1 MSYFIFDMDET
12 LAELYSVY
20 YFVASLRLK
29 ESYQEHSPNLAHI
42 IPEDVLV
49 ALKKSYNT
57 FVRQVLNVE
66 KSNHPLGIL
75 RPGLIGVM
83 TQLQELQ
90 RRGKIKN
97 VIIYSNN
104 GHLESLEFIRDLI
117 HEHLK
122 TNTLIKEC
130 IHWNHPMRESER
142 KGQGVGAASKTWAV
156 LKQIMIEGNCK
167 APKSLEPRNV
177 FFFDDLDHKDLQ
189 EKLGTHYYKV
199 PAYDFKASFDR
210 IAHLYRN
217 AIYDGKVD
225 IPIFSDFVFELFTG
239 DSREYFMYDDEILD
253 DTIEMFRHKTKGTAN
268 IIAQPPAPDEG
279 IDMMLSAIKT
289 LNVVSGGKRRL
300 IKRKGSTI
308 KRRRMPRHV
317 LTLRKN

>member
-29 ESYQEHSPNLAHI
+29 ESYHDHNPNLANI
-42 IPEDVLV
+42 IPDDILMS
-49 ALKKSYNT
+49 LKLSYRI

-75 RPGLIGVM
+75 RPGLLDVM
-83 TQLQELQ
+83 TKLHELQ
-90 RRGKIKN
+90 KSGKIKS

-117 HEHLK
+117 HEHVG
-122 TNTLIKEC
+122 TATLIKEC

-142 KGQGVGAASKTWAV
+142 NGQEVGAASKTWAT
-156 LKQIMIEGNCK
+156 LKKIMVEGNCK
-167 APKSLEPRNV
+167 APQNLEPRQV
-177 FFFDDLDHKDLQ
+177 FFFDDLNHKDLQ

-210 IAHLYRN
+210 IAHIYRN
-217 AIYDGKVD
+217 AIYYGKVA
-225 IPIFSDFVFELFTG
+225 IPIFSDFVFELFI
-239 DSREYFMYDDEILD
+239 DDKRKKYMYDDEILD
-253 DTIEMFRHKTKGTAN
+253 DMIEMFRLQTKGTAN
-268 IIAQPPAPDEG
+268 IITQPPPPDEG
-279 IDMMLSAIKT
+279 IDMMISAMKS
-289 LNVVSGGKRRL
+289 LNISGGKRRL
-300 IKRKGSTI
+300 IKSKGSTI
-308 KRRRMPRHV
+308 KRTQAKRSRAAS
-317 LTLRKN
+317 RKN